1 MVTTIDNTLK
11 KLSML
16 YEFNKKLRAF
26 TASTREKQSVQAT
39 EPTAADGSRQKPAP
53 R

>member
-1 MVTTIDNTLK
+1 VTTIDNTLK

-26 TASTREKQSVQAT
+26 TMSTRKNQVVQAM
-39 EPTAADGSRQKPAP
+39 EPIVAAGNRQNPAQ

>member
-1 MVTTIDNTLK
+1 MTTIENTLK

-26 TASTREKQSVQAT
+26 TTSAREIQAIQAT
-39 EPTAADGSRQKPAP
+39 EPTVAAGRRQNPLP

>member
-1 MVTTIDNTLK
+1 MTTIDNTLK

-26 TASTREKQSVQAT
+26 TTSARESQAIQAT
-39 EPTAADGSRQKPAP
+39 DPSVATGRRQNPAQ

>member
-1 MVTTIDNTLK
+1 VTTIEKTLK

-26 TASTREKQSVQAT
+26 TASARESQVIQAT
-39 EPTAADGSRQKPAP
+39 EPTVAAGRRQNPAP
-53 R
+53 K

>member
-1 MVTTIDNTLK
+1 VTTIDNTLK

-16 YEFNKKLRAF
+16 YEFNKKLRVF
-26 TASTREKQSVQAT
+26 TTSAREGQAVQAT
-39 EPTAADGSRQKPAP
+39 EPAVAAGTRENPAP